1 MDSSSY
7 PSIARI
13 RATVKRYV
21 SDCLTPE
28 YIDKLFSGVMGLEDF
43 ADYVTYEACIT
54 QYVKN

>member
-43 ADYVTYEACIT
+43 ADYVTYEACT
-54 QYVKN
+54 AQYA